1 MIDLEESLTASLQRR
16 ADAVAV
22 RDDLGET
29 LAGATLVTFSESEGA
44 RRGGRLMLVAAATIL
59 IAAAAGAAWVQIT
72 RTDSG
77 STALAPSLPAA
88 SAPEALL
95 EPTGVPLS
103 SVDNIAADEW
113 LWPTVLPDGFRYQY
127 PERLHDTKTLRFFVS
142 PSSTNQIHIWLSPAF
157 ASSDSG
163 DLVIAAGRSWSI
175 SGPADSP
182 QAEAVIGDQTV
193 SIGGAVKRADLIA
206 MIEGLIVV
214 KEGQL
219 QSPPL
224 THPDVAV
231 GTFDLHGQ
239 DVVVNV
245 RESNGWYCIGTQSA
259 GGGSGGCASYLDLSE
274 KISWPGGGASD
285 YAEDSSTLTMSTYG
299 MASADVALVEV
310 DFIGGVTASVV
321 PQNTSGQFPDRRFWV
336 VSAEADSFVGNPS
349 GITQIVVEVRAY
361 DSEGTLLAT
370 RRSEDPVSP

>member
-16 ADAVAV
+16 ADVVMV
-22 RDDLGET
+22 RDDLGEI
-29 LAGATLVTFSESEGA
+29 LAGATVIPFRETKGA
-44 RRGGRLMLVAAATIL
+44 RRGGRLMLVAAATVL
-59 IAAAAGAAWVQIT
+59 IAAAAGTAWAQIT
-72 RTDSG
+72 RTDPG
-77 STALAPSLPAA
+77 STAQEPAVPVT
-88 SAPEALL
+88 SAPGSVVA
-95 EPTGVPLS
+95 PRGVPLS
-103 SVDNIAADEW
+103 SVDSIAADEW

-127 PERLHDTKTLRFFVS
+127 PERLNDAKTLRFFVS

-163 DLVIAAGRSWSI
+163 DLVSVAGRSWSI
-175 SGPADSP
+175 SGPADSA
-182 QAEAVIGDQTV
+182 QAEADIGDQTV
-193 SIGGAVKRADLIA
+193 SIGGAIKRADLIA

-224 THPDVAV
+224 TYPDVAV

-239 DVVVNV
+239 DAVVNV

-259 GGGSGGCASYLDLSE
+259 AGGSSGCASYMDLSE
-274 KISWPGGGASD
+274 KISWPGGGAYD
-285 YAEDSSTLTMSTYG
+285 YAEDSSTLTMSTWG
-299 MASADVALVEV
+299 MASADVASVEV

-336 VSAEADSFVGNPS
+336 VGAEADSFVGNPS

-370 RRSEDPVSP
+370 RRSDDPVSP